1 MSVTNAIADA
11 SMELRAG
18 VRGRIPS
25 LINYLA
31 IAFQFGL
38 FLVLVDQYDLI
49 STTFKHLGVLAW
61 VGWSLHYFLPQKY
74 RLAWFVLLS
83 LAGIGVVFGFNSSGQ
98 WSADGLTQGAWLI
111 ALGLG
116 LIALCNLPGPF
127 AARIAV
133 VAAVGGLLSLAR
145 AGVISVP
152 WSTAIWPI
160 FGSMFMFRV
169 IVYLHQRRH
178 EKQKP
183 KLLETL
189 GYFFMLPNVVFP
201 LFPVVDFKTFR
212 STYYD
217 SPDRVRIYQTGVQWM
232 FRGAFHLLL
241 YRLINQN
248 FVIDAADVANRADL
262 VQFMLWPFL
271 LYLRVSGTFHI
282 ITGMMHLFGFNLP
295 ETHKLF
301 FLSSSFT
308 DFWRRIN
315 IYWKDFIMQVFYYP
329 IYFKI
334 RRWGDTKALVIATLL
349 SFIATWVLHGYQW
362 FWLRGTWLLTWKDG
376 LFWAIFGALVVG
388 NALYEVKYGRKRR
401 LRGDAL
407 SWQMTL
413 STAMRALAVFATIS
427 ILWSFWTAGSV
438 GEWMLAWSAVTQP
451 SDGGVTASLML
462 AGAVLAIGVPSMVQ
476 ARGLQDAPFNFAK
489 SAGLVVASAALALLI
504 AQPIVHKLLGA
515 TVQNGVASMKSTE
528 LNRRDFERL
537 ERGYYEKLMDVGG
550 FNLQLL
556 NIYQDQPRDWVQIT
570 ETDGTDRIDRLPL
583 YVLRPSTEFR
593 FKGATVETNQWGMR
607 DQAYTLARPEKTLRI
622 ALLGTSYVMGS
633 GVNNDETFEALLE
646 ERLNREAA
654 GGKYT
659 RIEILNFAVA
669 GYTPTESLAVL
680 EQRVFGFRS
689 AVHSL
694 LRACARSEPRGARPR
709 EGTAARRAD
718 DSNRRW
724 PRNLG
729 RARHFPQNAPLPVH
743 ARDCEQCE
751 HWRIDKPR
759 GDYQAAH
766 AI

>member
-49 STTFKHLGVLAW
+49 STAFKHLGVLAW

-83 LAGIGVVFGFNSSGQ
+83 LAGIEVVFGFNSSGQ
-98 WSADGLTQGAWLI
+98 WSADGLTQGAWII

-217 SPDRVRIYQTGVQWM
+217 SPDRVHIYQTGVQWM

-334 RRWGDTKALVIATLL
+334 RRWGDTKALAARL
-349 SFIATWVLHGYQW
+349 SVVLAARH
-362 FWLRGTWLLTWKDG
+362 LAPDL
-376 LFWAIFGALVVG
+376 
-388 NALYEVKYGRKRR
+388 ERR
-401 LRGDAL
+401 PVLGHPRRACRR
-407 SWQMTL
+407 Q
-413 STAMRALAVFATIS
+413 RAL
-427 ILWSFWTAGSV
+427 
-438 GEWMLAWSAVTQP
+438 
-451 SDGGVTASLML
+451 
-462 AGAVLAIGVPSMVQ
+462 
-476 ARGLQDAPFNFAK
+476 
-489 SAGLVVASAALALLI
+489 
-504 AQPIVHKLLGA
+504 
-515 TVQNGVASMKSTE
+515 
-528 LNRRDFERL
+528 
-537 ERGYYEKLMDVGG
+537 
-550 FNLQLL
+550 
-556 NIYQDQPRDWVQIT
+556 
-570 ETDGTDRIDRLPL
+570 
-583 YVLRPSTEFR
+583 
-593 FKGATVETNQWGMR
+593 
-607 DQAYTLARPEKTLRI
+607 
-622 ALLGTSYVMGS
+622 
-633 GVNNDETFEALLE
+633 
-646 ERLNREAA
+646 
-654 GGKYT
+654 
-659 RIEILNFAVA
+659 
-669 GYTPTESLAVL
+669 
-680 EQRVFGFRS
+680 
-689 AVHSL
+689 
-694 LRACARSEPRGARPR
+694 
-709 EGTAARRAD
+709 
-718 DSNRRW
+718 
-724 PRNLG
+724 
-729 RARHFPQNAPLPVH
+729 
-743 ARDCEQCE
+743 
-751 HWRIDKPR
+751 
-759 GDYQAAH
+759 
-766 AI
+766 